1 MKTLFLL
8 PIIIIGASLNLCA
21 RNLGDVTKFY
31 QNPLASAGPDK
42 TVYLT
47 QTATATLDGSASSGD
62 SFKWTEISTDFM
74 SGGSVT
80 SPTSKTTSVIGLK
93 QGTFYFK
100 LAVTAGGTT
109 KTDTMIVFVEYDVPP
124 ANSTLI
130 KAFDM
135 HDPSIY
141 RSINDRSDTMT
152 FYPTGTSRSSA
163 GDDPNRYYLFRA
175 RANGLTIDPQKG
187 KLYSTN
193 EDGYAG
199 ETAGGSLGNYPR
211 SEVQV
216 CDACFS
222 FDTTHT
228 YMFEWK
234 GYFPQNTNYLDYTQ
248 YPAVADWAK
257 ILTIFQV
264 HGRIYDY
271 AISNFDMRPDGIYY
285 NNEITGS
292 TSETSDTYTK
302 QEAFIG
308 TLADFYNK
316 SHTLRVTMREGLAY
330 PGQKAFIKMEMDGVT
345 KYFRNTGGVGSAHF
359 DDYVKFGSLYDW
371 RSWITTK
378 NSLARGRKFS
388 LVTESFKVYQLS
400 DVSIPPTANAEQ
412 IRH

>member
-1 MKTLFLL
+1 MRNILTMLILLFAVNSQ
-8 PIIIIGASLNLCA
+8 GQTAN
-21 RNLGDVTKFY
+21 
-31 QNPLASAGPDK
+31 AGPDK
-42 TVYLT
+42 VIYLT
-47 QTATATLDGSASSGD
+47 QTSTATLDGSASSGT
-62 SFKWTEISTDFM
+62 SFLWREISTDFS
-74 SGGSVT
+74 SGGTIT
-80 SPTSKTTSVIGLK
+80 SATSKSTTVTGLK
-93 QGTFYFK
+93 QGAFYFEI
-100 LAVTAGGTT
+100 AATTGGRT
-109 KTDTMIVFVEYDVPP
+109 KRDIMTVFVHYDVAP
-124 ANSTLI
+124 AGSILI
-130 KAFDM
+130 KNFDLTNS
-135 HDPSIY
+135 DIY
-141 RSINDRSDTMT
+141 TPINDRSDTIN
-152 FYPTGTSRSSA
+152 FYPTGGPKASA
-163 GDDPNRYYLFRA
+163 GTDPNRYYLFRA
-175 RANGLTIDPQKG
+175 RLNGMTIDEQKG
-187 KLYSTN
+187 KFYSTN
-193 EDGYAG
+193 QDGYAG
-199 ETAGGSLGNYPR
+199 ETVSPGSPPYPR
-211 SEVQV
+211 TELQL
-216 CDACFS
+216 CDACFT

-234 GYFPQNTNYLDYTQ
+234 GYFPQSSNYLAD
-248 YPAVADWAK
+248 PAVPDWGK

-271 AISNFDMRPDGIYY
+271 AISNFDMRADGIYY